1 MLTNNVIILGCPFKM
16 VYNTEPDIGE
26 TSQYD
31 IGKSLWLKNQNNS
44 SVIVRLFE
52 YNCSDMSY

>member
-1 MLTNNVIILGCPFKM
+1 M